1 MAFGNGRRDF
11 NWPGYVPFVNP
22 NGVRPE
28 YASLAAKSGR
38 VVRSDLSNTELRTIQ
53 PMTIFIIVAA
63 VFGLLFIAGMLLL
76 CIRKIHPGKAG
87 LSVGLGGLRVAFD
100 YMIRLPLVQNF
111 EEMDISVK
119 KLEIHRKGKDG
130 LVCKDNIR
138 ADISVAF
145 YIRVEATEESVRK
158 VSQMLGVN
166 RVSDMAQLRELFEA
180 KFSEALKTAGKQMEF
195 HELFTERIKFRE
207 QIQATIGKDLDGF
220 LLQDVAI
227 DYLEQ
232 TPLDQHDPSNV
243 LDSEGIK
250 KITEITQRERV
261 IANEHSQR
269 AQVQVE
275 KENADADIAKREQK
289 RRNEEDTAKQTRAV
303 SEVQANEQAEARK
316 VIEARRMEVE
326 GRRLETEESIRL
338 RQEDMNRAVQ
348 EREYTVKK
356 ERQRLEQEAV
366 QEGEEARVRRE
377 RVISLA
383 EMDREVK
390 VAEAA
395 VEVERKRATVVAEQ
409 KAVTQQEEEKR
420 NIEARMT
427 AERVREVTLIE
438 AEMNAKKDQTQR
450 VVASEAQKEAE
461 RNLAEAQKIKAVIEA
476 DAARDAALRDA
487 ERMQTIADAEAKAA
501 DKRRHAAQQ
510 EAEAIAA
517 RQAAPGLAEAKVTI
531 AKAEARK
538 TEAIAIK
545 EVGLAEAEVIKA
557 KGLVVAENTETQAA
571 AEAEGTKDK
580 ELAAAT
586 GIEARGTAEAKS
598 IQQKAEAMK
607 LLHEAG
613 RDHEEFKLR
622 LQKERDVELAAINI
636 QRDVAQANA
645 AVVSEALKNAKID
658 IVGGENDFFEKVVR
672 SIGTGKSVD
681 RMVQNS
687 ATLTDIKETFFNGD
701 PEHFKTQLRQWV
713 SDFGIKTED
722 LKNLTLAALL
732 GKLIASTDDAGVKST
747 IKSALA
753 LVKDKGLGDVSAK
766 KALEG

>member
-1 MAFGNGRRDF
+1 MFLTLAF
-11 NWPGYVPFVNP
+11 VV
-22 NGVRPE
+22 VVL
-28 YASLAAKSGR
+28 LALA
-38 VVRSDLSNTELRTIQ
+38 VVVMI
-53 PMTIFIIVAA
+53 
-63 VFGLLFIAGMLLL
+63 

-87 LSVGLGGLRVAFD
+87 ISVGLGGLRVAFD
-100 YMIRLPLVQNF
+100 YMVRLPLVQNF

-145 YIRVEATEESVRK
+145 YIRVEATVESVKK
-158 VSQMLGVN
+158 VSQMLGVE

-207 QIQATIGKDLDGF
+207 EIQATIGKDLDGF
-220 LLQDVAI
+220 FLQDVAI

-243 LDSEGIK
+243 LDSEGIR

-261 IANEHSQR
+261 SANEFSQR

-275 KENADADIAKREQK
+275 KENADADIAKREQR

-303 SEVQANEQAEARK
+303 NEVKANEEAEARK
-316 VIEARRMEVE
+316 VIEGRRQEVE
-326 GRRLETEESIRL
+326 GKRLEADESIQL
-338 RQEDMNRAVQ
+338 RTQDMNRAVQ
-348 EREYTVKK
+348 EREFTVKK

-377 RVISLA
+377 RTVSLA
-383 EMDREVK
+383 EMDKEVK
-390 VAEAA
+390 VNEAA
-395 VEVERKRATVVAEQ
+395 VEVQRKRATVVAEE
-409 KAVTQQEEEKR
+409 KAVTQQQQEKD

-438 AEMNAKKDQTQR
+438 AEMNAKKDQTEK
-450 VVASEAQKEAE
+450 VVASEAQKEVA
-461 RNLAEAQKIKAVIEA
+461 RNVAEADKIRTITAAEA
-476 DAARDAALRDA
+476 GRDAALRDA
-487 ERMQTIADAEAKAA
+487 ERIQTTADAEAKVA
-501 DKRRHAAQQ
+501 DKRRHAAEQ
-510 EAEAIAA
+510 EAEGTAA
-517 RQAAPGLAEAKVTI
+517 REAAKGLAEAKVTI
-531 AKAEARK
+531 AKANAK
-538 TEAIAIK
+538 KMDAAADK
-545 EVGLAEAEVIKA
+545 EVGLAEAEVTKA
-557 KGLVVAENTETQAA
+557 KGTVQSQNTQTL
-571 AEAEGTKDK
+571 AEAD
-580 ELAAAT
+580 AT

-598 IQQKAEAMK
+598 IHLKADAMK
-607 LLHEAG
+607 LLHAAG
-613 RDHEEFKLR
+613 QQHEEFKLR
-622 LQKERDVELAAINI
+622 LAKDRDVELAGIHV

-645 AVVSEALKNAKID
+645 QVVSEALKTAKID
-658 IVGGENDFFEKVVR
+658 IVGGENDFFEKIVR

-713 SDFGIKTED
+713 ADFGIKSED
-722 LKNLTLAALL
+722 LKNLTLSALL
-732 GKLIASTDDAGVKST
+732 AKLVASTDDAGVKAT

-753 LVKDKGLGDVSAK
+753 LVKETGLGEVAASSAIAK
-766 KALEG
+766 S

>member
-1 MAFGNGRRDF
+1 MFL
-11 NWPGYVPFVNP
+11 P
-22 NGVRPE
+22 
-28 YASLAAKSGR
+28 L
-38 VVRSDLSNTELRTIQ
+38 I
-53 PMTIFIIVAA
+53 
-63 VFGLLFIAGMLLL
+63 IAGVIALLL
-76 CIRKIHPGKAG
+76 VALVTAALLIRKIHPGKAG
-87 LSVGLGGLRVAFD
+87 ISVGWGGLRVAFD
-100 YMIRLPLVQNF
+100 YMVRIPVVQNF

-145 YIRVEATEESVRK
+145 YIRVEATEESVKK
-158 VSQMLGVN
+158 VSQMLGVD

-207 QIQATIGKDLDGF
+207 QIQGTIGKDLDGF
-220 LLQDVAI
+220 FLQDVAI

-243 LDSEGIK
+243 LDAEGIK

-261 IANEHSQR
+261 IANEFSQR

-289 RRNEEDTAKQTRAV
+289 RRNEEDTAKQTRAIN
-303 SEVQANEQAEARK
+303 EVKANEEAEARK
-316 VIEARRMEVE
+316 VIETRRQEVE
-326 GRRLETEESIRL
+326 AKRLEAEEAIRL
-338 RQEDMNRAVQ
+338 RTEDMNRAVQ
-348 EREYTVKK
+348 EREFTVKK
-356 ERQRLEQEAV
+356 EKQRLEQEAV

-377 RVISLA
+377 RTVSLA
-383 EMDREVK
+383 EMDKEVK
-390 VAEAA
+390 VNEAA

-438 AEMNAKKDQTQR
+438 AEMNAKKDQTEK

-461 RNLAEAQKIKAVIEA
+461 RNLAEAEKIKTIVAA
-476 DAARDAALRDA
+476 DAAREAALRDA
-487 ERMQTIADAEAKAA
+487 ERLQTIADAEAKAA
-501 DKRRHAAQQ
+501 DKRRHAAVQ

-517 RQAAPGLAEAKVTI
+517 KEAAKGLAEAKVTI
-531 AKAEARK
+531 AKAEAKK
-538 TEAIAIK
+538 TEAVAIK
-545 EVGLAEAEVIKA
+545 EVGLAEAEVTKA
-557 KGLVVAENTETQAA
+557 KGTVQATNTQTQAE
-571 AEAEGTKDK
+571 AEAEGSKEK
-580 ELAAAT
+580 ELAIAT
-586 GIEARGTAEAKS
+586 GIEARGLAEAKA

-607 LLHEAG
+607 ALQAAG
-613 RDHEEFKLR
+613 QEHEEFKLR
-622 LQKERDVELAAINI
+622 LQKERDVELAAIHV

-645 AVVSEALKNAKID
+645 AVVSEALKTAKID
-658 IVGGENDFFEKVVR
+658 IVGGENDFFEKIVR

-713 SDFGIKTED
+713 ADFGLKTED
-722 LKNLTLAALL
+722 LKNLTLSALL
-732 GKLIASTDDAGVKST
+732 AKLVASTDDAGVKAT

-753 LVKDKGLGDVSAK
+753 LVKEKGLGEV
-766 KALEG
+766 KASDAV